1 MRERQ
6 GVSELELGVELPH
19 DAGMHAEE
27 SAPGGELAGA
37 QSIEN
42 VVSCI
47 CNYGSCSLSR
57 FHMRPDGARIGETEC
72 SSRESIT

>member
-6 GVSELELGVELPH
+6 GVPELELGVELPN

-37 QSIEN
+37 ESIE
-42 VVSCI
+42 C
-47 CNYGSCSLSR
+47 R
-57 FHMRPDGARIGETEC
+57 FLHLQLW
-72 SSRESIT
+72 